1 MTPLLLFP
9 IGLVVLA
16 ALALPLL
23 IHLRRRTEEVPVD
36 FAAMRWLEALPKP
49 RRKLRFDELLLL
61 ALRLLLVALL
71 ALFLA
76 RPAVLGLDGEG
87 EQILVA
93 PGIDPAMARELG
105 GADTEMRWIAPAF
118 PSLEGT
124 PPTVPQQLSSLIR
137 QFDAELPPET
147 KLTLIVPAVLDGVD
161 ADPIHLTREVEWRI
175 VDGTDPSGE
184 PDPAEGP
191 ALAIRHVE
199 GMSGPVRY
207 FRAASDAWSER
218 PEFEA
223 TADSDLPAKDT
234 VLVWLKPG
242 PLPRQVFNW
251 VEDGGTALLGN
262 TVEVAM
268 PGAATAVWRDAT
280 GSPLVEGGPV
290 GAGRLLRFTRPLT
303 PAEMPEL
310 LEADFSADLRDL
322 LTPPAPPPSR
332 VDARAFAPSAG
343 MSPFPLPPRELSS
356 WLALV
361 IALAFLTE
369 RLLATR
375 RKRLAP

>member
-76 RPAVLGLDGEG
+76 RPAVLGLEGEG

-93 PGIDPAMARELG
+93 PGIDPAMAQELG
-105 GADTEMRWIAPAF
+105 SADTEMRWIAPAF
-118 PSLEGT
+118 PSLEET
-124 PPTVPQQLSSLIR
+124 PPTVAQQLSSLIR
-137 QFDAELPPET
+137 QFDAELPPEA
-147 KLTLIVPAVLDGVD
+147 KLTIIVPAVLDGVD

-175 VDGTDPSGE
+175 AEGTDPSGE

-191 ALAIRHVE
+191 ALAIRHAE
-199 GMSGPVRY
+199 GRGGPVRY
-207 FRAASDAWSER
+207 FRAAAEAWSER

-242 PLPRQVFNW
+242 PLPQQVFDW
-251 VEDGGTALLGN
+251 VADGGTALLGN
-262 TVEVAM
+262 TVEVTM
-268 PGAATAVWRDAT
+268 PGAATAVWRDVS

-290 GAGRLLRFTRPLT
+290 SAGRLLRFTRPLT
-303 PAEMPEL
+303 PAEMPDL
-310 LEADFSADLRDL
+310 LEADFAADQRDL

-343 MSPFPLPPRELSS
+343 MSSYPLPPRELSS
-356 WLALV
+356 WFALL
-361 IALAFLTE
+361 IALAFLAE

-375 RKRLAP
+375 RNRLAP